1 MEKYILSLLMEN
13 SRVII
18 PEFGAFIIRQLN
30 PPEIAFNSLLT
41 FNDGILTEYVSQ
53 HAGISFI
60 EASAKVS
67 DYAEKLKADL
77 LLHNRLTFNEIGWVW
92 TDDTGEKQFTPWKE
106 TGSIQTETHPGMR
119 DIESILKEAEL
130 TAKSEAEFIPESP
143 IIPTGEQVP
152 FVLDDTLKD
161 VDIDATKDI
170 LPKKSPE
177 EEAIIPDTS
186 PESFSLEDSDITET
200 LDDISVEKPI
210 TPQLNESEVTH
221 DFHQEEASTEQVIQ
235 KNEISDKQVIVTE
248 ETTNS
253 PVSESIPFKP
263 KKSLE
268 QVWQENELKSAD
280 FSKTQKEKKKRSWI
294 IPVSIIGVVIIL
306 AVAAWLVFPDQ
317 VKNIFNPNR
326 QAAYEEAIPEEGAI
340 EGFDI
345 TSAGDDKDEQVPEV
359 TVQTETPFVPDNYQA
374 SGNKYYVVAGCFKSR
389 LNAEKYVAELRD
401 KGFNAELFGTHDN
414 LFAVSFS
421 SFSSRNQAL
430 NEMKRIRE
438 TIEPKAWILLY

>member
-53 HAGISFI
+53 HSGISFI

-106 TGSIQTETHPGMR
+106 TGSIQTETHPGTR

-177 EEAIIPDTS
+177 EEAVTPDTS
-186 PESFSLEDSDITET
+186 PESFSLEDSGITET
-200 LDDISVEKPI
+200 LADISVEKPI
-210 TPQLNESEVTH
+210 IPQVNESEVKH
-221 DFHQEEASTEQVIQ
+221 DLHQEEALTEQVIQ
-235 KNEISDKQVIVTE
+235 KEVITDKQIIVPE
-248 ETTNS
+248 DTTVS
-253 PVSESIPFKP
+253 TVSESIPYKP
-263 KKSLE
+263 KKPLE

-280 FSKTQKEKKKRSWI
+280 FSKAQKEKKKKSWI

-317 VKNIFNPNR
+317 VKNIFNPN
-326 QAAYEEAIPEEGAI
+326 QQAYEEAIPEEGAI

-345 TSAGDDKDEQVPEV
+345 TSAGDDKDEQVPEA

-414 LFAVSFS
+414 LYAVSFS

-430 NEMKRIRE
+430 NEMKRIQE
-438 TIEPKAWILLY
+438 TIEPKAWVLLY

>member
-1 MEKYILSLLMEN
+1 MEKYILSLLKEN

-106 TGSIQTETHPGMR
+106 TGRIQTETHPGMK

-130 TAKSEAEFIPESP
+130 TAKSEAEIIPESP

-152 FVLDDTLKD
+152 FILDDTLKD

-177 EEAIIPDTS
+177 EEAVTPDTS
-186 PESFSLEDSDITET
+186 PESFLLEDSGITET
-200 LDDISVEKPI
+200 LADISVEKPI
-210 TPQLNESEVTH
+210 TPQ
-221 DFHQEEASTEQVIQ
+221 EEASTEQFIQ

-294 IPVSIIGVVIIL
+294 IPVSIIGVLIIL

-345 TSAGDDKDEQVPEV
+345 TSAGDDKDEQVPDMGATTDLDEEEA

-438 TIEPKAWILLY
+438 TIEPKAWVLLY